1 MQLSNIGD
9 QESTPVAI
17 SGRKSTKI
25 PVPPKLNDDKE
36 PHFEDWLLL
45 ISQKLAAKADHFDRL
60 QLWMAY
66 MASRCEDKAQMHI
79 TPRTPEEVSEV
90 LIYHIQSRRVLQS
103 QIDSITRKYGE
114 EECCRHPQDSP
125 SRVESNSSR
134 TTIGLLP
141 FQCRSWMVSNS
152 CCRPFTF

>member
-9 QESTPVAI
+9 QESTSMVTN
-17 SGRKSTKI
+17 GRKSTRI
-25 PVPPKLNDDKE
+25 PDHSMLNDDKE
-36 PHFEDWLLL
+36 PHFEDWLF
-45 ISQKLAAKADHFDRL
+45 QNLAAKADRFDRL

-90 LIYHIQSRRVLQS
+90 LIYHIQSRRVFQS